1 MWNEN
6 YVLLFEYASHL
17 TAVFILFGTYFFVRC
32 LVAKWFREEVERL
45 NSGFN
50 ENTDMES
57 DLKRKCKQNNKKV
70 LFLTFSLVI
79 LSTFMFSFVDM
90 LNNK

>member
-1 MWNEN
+1 MTI
-6 YVLLFEYASHL
+6 VL
-17 TAVFILFGTYFFVRC
+17 ILFGTYFVVRC
-32 LVAKWFREEVERL
+32 VVARWFRQRVERFDR
-45 NSGFN
+45 GFS

-70 LFLTFSLVI
+70 LFLTFSLVV
-79 LSTFMFSFVDM
+79 LSTFMFSLVDM